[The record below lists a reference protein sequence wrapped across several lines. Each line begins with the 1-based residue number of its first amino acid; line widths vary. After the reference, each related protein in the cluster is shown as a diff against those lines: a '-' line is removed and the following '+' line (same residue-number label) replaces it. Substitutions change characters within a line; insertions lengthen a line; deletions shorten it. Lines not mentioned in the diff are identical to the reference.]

1 MSTNFALTL
10 DEVPGTYL
18 GHRGEGIFA
27 ATNDVSS
34 DLSANF
40 INEKILIS
48 FRFRRED
55 GCF

>member
-48 FRFRRED
+48 FRFHRRL
-55 GCF
+55 F